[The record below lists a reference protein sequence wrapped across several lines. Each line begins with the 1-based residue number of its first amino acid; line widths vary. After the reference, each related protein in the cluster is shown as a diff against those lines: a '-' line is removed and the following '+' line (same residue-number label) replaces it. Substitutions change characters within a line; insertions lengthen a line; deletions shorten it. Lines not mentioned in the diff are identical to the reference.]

1 MWTRESQ
8 PTSIVITCGIQT
20 GGRYP
25 GASSDSINV
34 IGFFFFLIPQTKK
47 TFYPD
52 SNLSTLVPDKI
63 LCEVQTR
70 TMALALGLWGYLT
83 AGAMISW
90 WCQQLPTY
98 LQQPAQAQ
106 DHVGRL
112 MM

>member
-1 MWTRESQ
+1 MDSGKLANLYCNHLWNLDR
-8 PTSIVITCGIQT
+8 
-20 GGRYP
+20 RYP
-25 GASSDSINV
+25 GASLDSINV
-34 IGFFFFLIPQTKK
+34 IRLLFFLIPQAKK
-47 TFYPD
+47 SFYPD
-52 SNLSTLVPDKI
+52 NSLPAFIPDKI

-70 TMALALGLWGYLT
+70 IMAPALGLWGYLT

>member
-1 MWTRESQ
+1 METQ
-8 PTSIVITCGIQT
+8 
-20 GGRYP
+20 
-25 GASSDSINV
+25 A
-34 IGFFFFLIPQTKK
+34 KK
-47 TFYPD
+47 SFYPD
-52 SNLSTLVPDKI
+52 NSLSALVPDKI

-70 TMALALGLWGYLT
+70 IMALALGLWGYLT

>member
-1 MWTRESQ
+1 MESRQ
-8 PTSIVITCGIQT
+8 EVDTLEPARIPSMLL
-20 GGRYP
+20 
-25 GASSDSINV
+25 D
-34 IGFFFFLIPQTKK
+34 FFFLIPQTKK
-47 TFYPD
+47 SFYPD